1 MCEKCNC
8 ENSLEKDIN
17 LILEENDNNGWFLVI
32 LMILIFEGFKPDQK
46 LNRQTL
52 VDEINKSDLSNSEK
66 KKIIEIL
73 LN

>member
-8 ENSLEKDIN
+8 ENCLEKNHDNNWFTIIL
-17 LILEENDNNGWFLVI
+17 LILMFGC
-32 LMILIFEGFKPDQK
+32 FEPEQE

-66 KKIIEIL
+66 KRIIEIL
-73 LN
+73 LG